1 MLPIEA
7 APAHLLGTI
16 QTKGAIYGPERHAR
30 LLLGMAERE
39 GCVSRELDSEVTALV
54 DRYRAVASPLQ
65 AYLQELH
72 DRHRGTRDGQ
82 LADYIPELTKAD
94 PNWFGISVVT
104 ATGQVYEYGDSA
116 QTFTIQSVSKPF
128 VYGLALEDHGREA
141 TLARIGVEPTG
152 DAFNSIIK
160 VDERSKRPHNP
171 MVNAGAI
178 AAASLVKGAGP
189 AERLNRVLD
198 MLRRFVGHQV
208 GIDMAVFTSE
218 RATGNRNRAIAY
230 LMLNFGMI
238 DDRIEENL
246 DLYFKQCSVLVSCSD
261 LAFMAATLANGGV
274 HPVTGERALEAE
286 YVRDVLSVMY
296 TCGMYDFAGEWGYRV
311 GLPAK
316 SGVGGGIIAVVPGV
330 AGIGVFSP
338 LLDERGNSV
347 RGIKVCE
354 ELSQRFGLHVFAG
367 RAPGAGFEQALSRN
381 PAPGTTAT
389 AAPRRGKDG
398 G

>member
-1 MLPIEA
+1 MP
-7 APAHLLGTI
+7 
-16 QTKGAIYGPERHAR
+16 
-30 LLLGMAERE
+30 RE
-39 GCVSRELDSEVTALV
+39 SESDVTALV

-65 AYLQELH
+65 AFLH
-72 DRHRGTRDGQ
+72 DLHERYKTLADGA
-82 LADYIPELTKAD
+82 LADYIPELTRAD
-94 PNWFGISVVT
+94 PAWFGIAV
-104 ATGQVYEYGDSA
+104 ATTGGQTYEYGDAA
-116 QTFTIQSVSKPF
+116 QMFTIQSVSKPF
-128 VYGLALEDHGREA
+128 VYGLALQDHGREA

-178 AAASLVKGAGP
+178 AAASLVKGTGP
-189 AERLNRVLD
+189 TERLGRVLD
-198 MLRRFVGHQV
+198 MLRRYIGHEV
-208 GIDMAVFTSE
+208 GIDMPVFTSE
-218 RATGNRNRAIAY
+218 RATGHRNRAIAH

-238 DDRIEENL
+238 DERLDESL
-246 DLYFKQCSVLVSCSD
+246 DLYFKQCSVLVTCRD

-274 HPVTGERALEAE
+274 HPVTGERALEAR

-296 TCGMYDFAGEWGYRV
+296 TCGMYDFAGEWAYRV

-316 SGVGGGIIAVVPGV
+316 SGVGGGILAVVPGV

-354 ELSQRFGLHVFAG
+354 ELSEHFGLHVFAG
-367 RAPGAGFEQALSRN
+367 GTSGAGLEQALSRQAGTGPPAVR
-381 PAPGTTAT
+381 PAP
-389 AAPRRGKDG
+389 PRGSDRG
-398 G
+398 